1 MLLKKLARRVL
12 KAKTSLK
19 LTRSRLIQSRFRI
32 WEALEAKF
40 DDFEMYVKNL

>member
-1 MLLKKLARRVL
+1 MMLLKKLARRVL

-19 LTRSRLIQSRFRI
+19 LTRQSRFRI